1 MIPCVSFAA
10 AKDMGINY
18 STFANYANKDKLLK
32 GIYLIK
38 TEPLHI
44 KR

>member
-1 MIPCVSFAA
+1 MRAA

-18 STFANYANKDKLLK
+18 STFAYYANKDKLLK

-38 TEPLHI
+38 TEPLRI